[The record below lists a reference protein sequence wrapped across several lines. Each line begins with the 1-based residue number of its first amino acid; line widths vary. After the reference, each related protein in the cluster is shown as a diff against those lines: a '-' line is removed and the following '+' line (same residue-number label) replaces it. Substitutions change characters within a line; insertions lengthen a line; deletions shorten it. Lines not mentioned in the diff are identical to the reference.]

1 MITTASSEGRVG
13 WGQAR
18 CSGRF
23 TAYFDILRLTTRGL
37 ARSGRLGRMPKAIS
51 SAAGGQDG
59 GEEAVLVLGLW
70 AAGVVDGVDDH
81 PDRDALAP
89 AIAVGVLVDPGQIR
103 AILEDLLHRQ
113 VLVGLGPPQQLRACL
128 GSLGPQF

>member
-51 SAAGGQDG
+51 SAAWVK
-59 GEEAVLVLGLW
+59 EAS
-70 AAGVVDGVDDH
+70 
-81 PDRDALAP
+81 R
-89 AIAVGVLVDPGQIR
+89 I
-103 AILEDLLHRQ
+103 
-113 VLVGLGPPQQLRACL
+113 
-128 GSLGPQF
+128 